1 MALAAF
7 SLMKRTGASPGS
19 EANTN
24 WDVGLINDDSNSTDT
39 GSYPIPVPESGYSYS
54 YESWLRLKCTAAP
67 DNAVDNIKVWFTATA
82 PATGV
87 SLMIGTTTS
96 YATPTNEGSSVAT
109 TNATEYPDAGD
120 ALSVGTPQSYD
131 QISAIGE
138 YSDYVVV
145 QLRVGPTAGQGNLP
159 VQILH
164 VRYDES

>member
-1 MALAAF
+1 
-7 SLMKRTGASPGS
+7 
-19 EANTN
+19 
-24 WDVGLINDDSNSTDT
+24 
-39 GSYPIPVPESGYSYS
+39 
-54 YESWLRLKCTAAP
+54 
-67 DNAVDNIKVWFTATA
+67 
-82 PATGV
+82 
-87 SLMIGTTTS
+87 MIGTTTS